1 MYGCRHWQLVF
12 RSVKQCIRADTSDY
26 LWCDYPID
34 CREKSV
40 VSQTAYPAQSIFAGY
55 FVTGRSDPRNV
66 CLRRGAACCLCS
78 TGIKREG
85 RIPRNPCTGMGGVKF
100 YTSGITGTAG
110 RFYRG
115 KYQVNF
121 NQYYSFVYGDL
132 VGKKLVKKVSQKVFL
147 NLTYV
152 LLLVSG
158 LSLIL

>member
-1 MYGCRHWQLVF
+1 M
-12 RSVKQCIRADTSDY
+12 
-26 LWCDYPID
+26 
-34 CREKSV
+34 
-40 VSQTAYPAQSIFAGY
+40 SQTAYPAQSTFAGY

-132 VGKKLVKKVSQKVFL
+132 AWEETGKKVISESLFEPDVCTS
-147 NLTYV
+147 
-152 LLLVSG
+152 SG
-158 LSLIL
+158 IRFIIDIVAGET